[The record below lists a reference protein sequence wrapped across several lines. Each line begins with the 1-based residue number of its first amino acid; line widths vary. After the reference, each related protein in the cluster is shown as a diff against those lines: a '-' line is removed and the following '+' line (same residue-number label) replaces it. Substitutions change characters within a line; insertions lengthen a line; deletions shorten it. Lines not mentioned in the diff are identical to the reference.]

1 MTLST
6 TKKFIIMAAAALFWA
21 ASAMFAQDG
30 NGLNEEVFYL
40 MPKMGPGTVYFNGKA
55 PANGELNI
63 CAVDNTVR
71 YMEKGT
77 ELAVGIDDSM
87 ARVVIDGNIFVPYEG
102 VFLRLYPFGEDQG
115 VAVRRNVTIMNDAKT
130 GAYGMESSTT
140 AVTSIIGFSDTASAQ
155 VFTLEEGRDIPYRM
169 SHTVYV
175 YRDGNIMTLN
185 KRNLQRCFPEAKDK
199 IEAYFSEHK
208 KLENN
213 DPEKVLA
220 LVREWMG
227 K

>member
-1 MTLST
+1 MRKS
-6 TKKFIIMAAAALFWA
+6 FILAAAALFWA
-21 ASAMFAQDG
+21 ASALFAQDG
-30 NGLNEEVFYL
+30 NGLTEEVFYL
-40 MPKMGPGTVYFNGKA
+40 LPEMGYGTVYFSGKA

-71 YMEKGT
+71 YMDHGS
-77 ELAVGIDDSM
+77 ELAVEIDDSM
-87 ARVVIDGNIFVPYEG
+87 TRVVIDGNIFIPYEG
-102 VFLRLYPFGEDQG
+102 VFLRLYPFGDDCG
-115 VAVRRNVTIMNDAKT
+115 VAVRRNVTVMNDGKA
-130 GAYGMESSTT
+130 ASYGMESNTT
-140 AVTSIIGFSDTASAQ
+140 AVTSIIGFSDTGLGQ

-169 SHTVYV
+169 SHVVYA

-185 KRNLQRCFPEAKDK
+185 KRNLQRAFPEAKDK

-227 K
+227 N